1 VTAEKSSSPYASSA
15 RADPGVEARDL
26 RTRFRSGEV
35 TFGVMCAIPSGYVVE
50 LLAAAGFDWICI
62 DMQHGLVGYHELVE
76 MLRAADTQRTPA
88 LVRVAGNRPE
98 LMMAALDG
106 GAAGVVVPMV
116 ESPED
121 VRTVVNACRYP
132 PLGRRSWGPAR
143 PALHSADYSPQE
155 ANEATVCVV
164 MIETPAAV
172 SRASEILAVPGIDAV
187 YIGPWDLSLAI
198 HQRTP
203 TPGGDEADG
212 RAIETIREAAERV
225 GVTPGI
231 ACGGA
236 AHVQR
241 WIAAGFRMIAVN
253 SDAGLLMTSASSLL
267 EESRRAAAA
276 SGAAP

>member
-1 VTAEKSSSPYASSA
+1 
-15 RADPGVEARDL
+15 
-26 RTRFRSGEV
+26 
-35 TFGVMCAIPSGYVVE
+35 
-50 LLAAAGFDWICI
+50 
-62 DMQHGLVGYHELVE
+62 
-76 MLRAADTQRTPA
+76 
-88 LVRVAGNRPE
+88 
-98 LMMAALDG
+98 
-106 GAAGVVVPMV
+106 
-116 ESPED
+116 
-121 VRTVVNACRYP
+121 
-132 PLGRRSWGPAR
+132 
-143 PALHSADYSPQE
+143 
-155 ANEATVCVV
+155 